1 MIDFACKKFDM
12 QEIVKCS
19 LSLSKSDFN
28 ILKFLLKNN
37 SKKFST
43 DEISERLDLDQST
56 IQRSVKKLYEKG
68 LVIRSQMNKEGG
80 GYLFYYKIKSKAE
93 INSLILEIIDNW
105 THTVKENIKKW

>member
-37 SKKFST
+37 FNKFPT
-43 DEISERLDLDQST
+43 EEIAEELKLDQST

-68 LVIRSQMNKEGG
+68 LITRSQMNKEGG
-80 GYLFYYKIKSKAE
+80 GYLFFYKIKNKSE
-93 INSLILEIIDNW
+93 INSLIINIIDNW
-105 THTVKENIKKW
+105 VEVVKDNVKKW